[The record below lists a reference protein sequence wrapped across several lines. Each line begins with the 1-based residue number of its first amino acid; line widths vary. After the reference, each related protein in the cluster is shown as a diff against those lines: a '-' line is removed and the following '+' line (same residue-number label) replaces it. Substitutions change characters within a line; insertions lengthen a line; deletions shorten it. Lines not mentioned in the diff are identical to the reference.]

1 MTRLEAAAARLVASW
16 TRAYTAG
23 LPAPVRGRRREE
35 IGADLHGQLEDARS
49 RRERPAITRR

>member
-23 LPAPVRGRRREE
+23 LPAPVRAAAGRKSAPTCTGSSRMP
-35 IGADLHGQLEDARS
+35 GPAANGQ
-49 RRERPAITRR
+49 P